1 MKFTGRFAEE
11 FTCEFTACTG
21 GLSAASGGHA
31 RAILARLR
39 WRLRRVLLLDQEE
52 GRGGGAAER
61 EEGGGGRMT
70 GGRTWQE
77 ALRNSCRL
85 PKKAPFGRGQTAR
98 RGPGRPE
105 EAGGLRRAL
114 WGFTHVTPPKIH
126 PSGVSRTA
134 RGGSGLPWGP
144 PGRARPNTRSGC
156 SRALDGSI

>member
-1 MKFTGRFAEE
+1 MNS
-11 FTCEFTACTG
+11 
-21 GLSAASGGHA
+21 L
-31 RAILARLR
+31 RALGVF
-39 WRLRRVLLLDQEE
+39 LRRPEAMREQYWQGCDGDYGAFSCWTRKRDGGE
-52 GRGGGAAER
+52 GRRGGRR
-61 EEGGGGRMT
+61 EGGGRMT